1 MKKLINGGCGSCGKK
16 KGFTLI
22 ELLIVVAIIGLLATL
37 AILSLTSAQA
47 KARDT
52 KRVADLKSIQNAI
65 EMYYNDNSHYPYLT
79 ATSTTWANL
88 QTALTDQLNAM
99 PSPPNTTYDYEY
111 ATNIGT
117 SAGSV
122 YCLRTQLEK
131 DNQIIDQ
138 DNDTDGCDLTTP
150 ATVTVTNDTTADT
163 VTPDC
168 DRNDDTAGA
177 PYQLCLGN

>member
-1 MKKLINGGCGSCGKK
+1 MKKFIGGGCCGKK

-52 KRVADLKSIQNAI
+52 KRIADIKSIQNAL

-79 ATSTTWANL
+79 AASTTWANL
-88 QTALTDQLNAM
+88 QTTLTDQLNAM

-111 ATNIGT
+111 ATNGT
-117 SAGSV
+117 TGSV

-131 DNQIIDQ
+131 DNQILDQ
-138 DNDTDGCDLTTP
+138 DNDVSGCDTTTP
-150 ATVTVTNDTTADT
+150 ATVTVTNDTTAAT
-163 VTPDC
+163 STPDC
-168 DRNDDTAGA
+168 NDAETGA

>member
-1 MKKLINGGCGSCGKK
+1 VKEMKKFIGGGCCGKK

-52 KRVADLKSIQNAI
+52 KRVADLKSLQNGI

-79 ATSTTWANL
+79 AASTTWANL
-88 QTALTDQLNAM
+88 QTALASQLNAL
-99 PSPPNTTYDYEY
+99 PAPPNTDYDYEY
-111 ATNIGT
+111 ATNGT
-117 SAGSV
+117 TGSV

-131 DNQIIDQ
+131 DNQILDQ
-138 DNDTDGCDLTTP
+138 DDDVDGCDTTTP
-150 ATVTVTNDTTADT
+150 ATVTVTNDTTAAT
-163 VTPDC
+163 STQDC
-168 DRNDDTAGA
+168 DRNDSTAGA
-177 PYQLCLGN
+177 PYQLCIGN